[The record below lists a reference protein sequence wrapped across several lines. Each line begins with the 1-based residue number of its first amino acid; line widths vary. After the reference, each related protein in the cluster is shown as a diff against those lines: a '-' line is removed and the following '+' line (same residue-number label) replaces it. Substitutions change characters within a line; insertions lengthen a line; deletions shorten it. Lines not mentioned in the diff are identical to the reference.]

1 MTPTA
6 LVRHEQ
12 NEHRIHVVQGS
23 HHVTADPTVVLS
35 TILGSCVAACIRDPA
50 LGLGGMNHFLLPSAP
65 NGDAGDNRYGVQ
77 AMELLIN
84 GLLGLGADRRR
95 LEAKLFGGARMVV
108 GLSDIGA
115 KNAEFARQFL
125 KLEGIRLIG
134 ESLGGDRAR
143 RLHFSPSTG
152 RASQQLVQDP
162 RVIAAERTLTRQ
174 PPKPATGGAGEL
186 ELF

>member
-1 MTPTA
+1 MTLAA
-6 LVRHEQ
+6 LVRNEQ
-12 NEHRIHVVQGS
+12 NEHRVHVVQGS
-23 HHVTADPTVVLS
+23 NHVTGDPTVVLS
-35 TILGSCVAACIRDPA
+35 TILGSCVAACVRDPA
-50 LGLGGMNHFLLPSAP
+50 LRVGGMNHFLLPSAP
-65 NGDAGDNRYGVQ
+65 NGEAGDNRYGVQ

-95 LEAKLFGGARMVV
+95 LEAKLFGGARMIV

-115 KNAEFARQFL
+115 KNAEFARDFL
-125 KLEGIRLIG
+125 KLEGIRLVG

-143 RLHFSPSTG
+143 RLHFWPSTG

-162 RVIAAERTLTRQ
+162 KVIAAERTLTRQ
-174 PPKPATGGAGEL
+174 EPKPAASSAGEL